1 MTAVQRLDPARKA
14 LAEAD
19 ALPDVAA
26 LVDYAEAARQAA
38 RRAKLSEE
46 SQKAWAVFALEAQRK
61 AGELLAAAP
70 KSEGGRPR
78 RTTDSVSVVST
89 GSLRELLGS
98 DTDTEAQAKSS
109 RWQKVAA
116 VPQDAFDDYVTTAEE
131 PSRAGLIKHAKKTGA
146 VPTEDELLDAIEKR
160 KPGSKAKVEA
170 TRLRSRFSK
179 AVAGCADV
187 PLMASENSVEA
198 LAAALDPT
206 VVGIAASTLRDAHR
220 AVERIQ
226 KAQQSGLRVVKG

>member
-1 MTAVQRLDPARKA
+1 MTAVERLDPARKA
-14 LAEAD
+14 LAEAES
-19 ALPDVAA
+19 LPDVAA

-61 AGELLAAAP
+61 AGELLSAAP
-70 KSEGGRPR
+70 KSRGGRPGK
-78 RTTDSVSVVST
+78 TGDSVSLVS
-89 GSLRELLGS
+89 GLREVLGTK
-98 DTDTEAQAKSS
+98 TDDEAKAKSS

-187 PLMASENSVEA
+187 PLMASENDIEV

-226 KAQQSGLRVVKG
+226 KAQQSGLRIVKG